1 WGMGAKAGGAASAL
15 GQALADSETPVRVG
29 AAMALDNMGPAAAPA
44 VAALAK
50 ALRDPSLEV
59 RQWAA
64 RALGSIGPAAES
76 AVPALERAARH
87 DGVLASAE
95 ESIHK
100 IRARGTK

>member
-1 WGMGAKAGGAASAL
+1 
-15 GQALADSETPVRVG
+15 
-29 AAMALDNMGPAAAPA
+29 MALDNMGPAAAPA

-76 AVPALERAARH
+76 AVPALGNAARR
-87 DGVLASAE
+87 
-95 ESIHK
+95 
-100 IRARGTK
+100 RAGFGGRVDPEDPVR